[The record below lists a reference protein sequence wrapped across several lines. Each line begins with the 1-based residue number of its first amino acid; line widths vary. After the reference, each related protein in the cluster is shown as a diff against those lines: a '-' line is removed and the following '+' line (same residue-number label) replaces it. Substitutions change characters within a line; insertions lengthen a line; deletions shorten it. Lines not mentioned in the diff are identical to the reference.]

1 MQCSKLWEEAA
12 DELCIKITNVKI
24 KEIQSLFEKEE
35 IKLFEIEFTYEDV
48 VSTNW
53 LFAVSNQYH
62 NLFFEDPYC
71 QNAVFV
77 RSLSKKEISFTI
89 NQFINSERS
98 VLYFNEKRKKIWRKE
113 IPKASKNISMFCEH
127 VKDWIEAFNRF

>member
-1 MQCSKLWEEAA
+1 MQCSELWEDAA

-24 KEIQSLFEKEE
+24 KEK

-62 NLFFEDPYC
+62 NLFFKDPYDSK
-71 QNAVFV
+71 NAVLN
-77 RSLSKKEISFTI
+77 SLSKSEISFII
-89 NQFINSERS
+89 NLFINSERS
-98 VLYFNEKRKKIWRKE
+98 ALYFNEKRKKIWRKE
-113 IPKASKNISMFCEH
+113 IPKMSENIAMFCEH
-127 VKDWIEAFNRF
+127 IGSWITIFGRF